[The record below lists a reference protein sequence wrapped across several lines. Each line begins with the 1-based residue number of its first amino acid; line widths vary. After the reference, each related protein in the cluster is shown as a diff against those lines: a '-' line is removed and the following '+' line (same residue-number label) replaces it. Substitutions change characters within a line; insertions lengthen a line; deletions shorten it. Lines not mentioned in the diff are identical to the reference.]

1 MTKEEQDAL
10 IADMVRERREL
21 NRTIGCLESML
32 DRAYRSLGAAR
43 LAVGNATGEN
53 PRQPPEDLDYPPP
66 EKLCEWLG
74 DLRDAR
80 DRLAAVNARLDR
92 I

>member
-1 MTKEEQDAL
+1 MTKEEQDAV

-21 NRTIGCLESML
+21 KRMIGCLESVL
-32 DRAYRSLGAAR
+32 NRAYRSLGAAR

-53 PRQPPEDLDYPPP
+53 PRQPPEELDYPPP
-66 EKLCEWLG
+66 EKLREWLG
-74 DLRDAR
+74 DLREAR
-80 DRLAAVNARLDR
+80 ERLVAMNAALDR